1 MRDAKASDYWRHVYE
16 YSEKKL
22 YKNYISKLIVNDCN
36 GFTGEVEMSP
46 GITILC
52 GLNGVGKSSLIANIK
67 DSLGLSD
74 SSIVSKN
81 KWFFCKCWGRRKQR
95 SFGKNQ
101 MRTAF

>member
-46 GITILC
+46 GCLLYT
-52 GLNGVGKSSLIANIK
+52 
-67 DSLGLSD
+67 SD
-74 SSIVSKN
+74 
-81 KWFFCKCWGRRKQR
+81 
-95 SFGKNQ
+95 
-101 MRTAF
+101 AADEL